1 MRNHLL
7 PLLLAASVS
16 ACAADVLVD
25 PPEESQAEPVPVDP
39 EEPVEP
45 SSPAVFCP
53 STAFSGGAED
63 ALIVLAGPEGVE
75 LVLRDGSKRS
85 LDLGQVAEPNDEL
98 TVSNSVALGGE
109 QIAVTHVENRWL
121 NDELTQS
128 FRVLWFTRAGE
139 LLAEESSEQ
148 SSLALGISDDNV
160 TLLVRAEPEL
170 GASTLVLRAEDGS
183 TRELQD
189 FDVHSSVLEG
199 RYVAG
204 YDPVALSFG
213 FLDLATGERRLI
225 AAGSEATLL
234 SNGGFAYLQPGDDAP
249 VFVHERPSGPV
260 ETPLNTVLPESV
272 WVERVENGSAL
283 LVSYGES
290 LPLAWHVDLSSGVV
304 TEVPNSGPNG
314 EPVLEHSCGAPAFA
328 LLPDGSVLRAFRSGG
343 DAFVAAF
350 DASSQSLTRL
360 EPTFGAP
367 SEFSLSAAAGTT
379 MISVSDQQKTF
390 CPINDWADA
399 PSPGSVQGRSLA
411 LVHGDITHVFEGV
424 SYWDWQ
430 LSLSADGTCA
440 LAYDS
445 LGATS
450 VIDVIGGKQTALGS
464 KVGSFFN

>member
-1 MRNHLL
+1 MRNHILHL
-7 PLLLAASVS
+7 SLGLVLAACS
-16 ACAADVLVD
+16 ADVLVD
-25 PPEESQAEPVPVDP
+25 PSEESQTEPVPEEPV
-39 EEPVEP
+39 EPVEP

-53 STAFSGGAED
+53 STPFSGDAED
-63 ALIVLAGPEGVE
+63 AVIVLAGPEGVE
-75 LVLRDGSKRS
+75 LVLRDGSTRS

-98 TVSNSVALGGE
+98 TVTNSVALGGE
-109 QIAVTHVENRWL
+109 QIAVTHVENQWL

-139 LLAEESSEQ
+139 LLAEESSAQ
-148 SSLALGISDDNV
+148 SSLALGISDENV
-160 TLLVRAEPEL
+160 TLLVRADPEL
-170 GASTLVLRAEDGS
+170 GSSALVLRAADGS
-183 TRELQD
+183 TREVHD
-189 FDVHSSVLEG
+189 FDVHSSVIEG

-213 FLDLATGERRLI
+213 FLDLATGDRRLI

-234 SNGGFAYLQPGDDAP
+234 SSGGFAYLLPGDDAP
-249 VFVHERPSGPV
+249 LLVHERPSGPV

-283 LVSYGES
+283 LVAYGES
-290 LPLAWHVDLSSGVV
+290 LPLAWHVDLASGVV
-304 TEVPNSGPNG
+304 TEVPSSGPNG
-314 EPVLEHSCGAPAFA
+314 EPVLEHACGVPSFA
-328 LLPDGSVLRAFRSGG
+328 LLSDGSVLRAFRSGG

-350 DASSQSLTRL
+350 DPSLQSLTRL

-367 SEFSLSAAAGTT
+367 FEFSLSAAAGTT

-411 LVHGDITHVFEGV
+411 LVRGEIAHVIEGV

-445 LGATS
+445 LGTTR
-450 VIDVIGGKQTALGS
+450 VIDVISGNETELGS
-464 KVGSFFN
+464 KVGAFFN

>member
-1 MRNHLL
+1 MRNHI
-7 PLLLAASVS
+7 LLLSLGLLLS
-16 ACAADVLVD
+16 ACGADVLVD
-25 PPEESQAEPVPVDP
+25 PPEESQAEPVPEEPV
-39 EEPVEP
+39 EPVEP
-45 SSPAVFCP
+45 SSPAAFCP
-53 STAFSGGAED
+53 STAFSGDAED

-85 LDLGQVAEPNDEL
+85 LDLGQVAAPNDEL
-98 TVSNSVALGGE
+98 TVSNSLALGGN

-139 LLAEESSEQ
+139 LLAEESSDQ
-148 SSLALGISDDNV
+148 SHYALGISEDNV
-160 TLLVRAEPEL
+160 TLLLRAEPEL
-170 GASTLVLRAEDGS
+170 GASTLVLRAEDGT

-189 FDVHSSVLEG
+189 FDVHSSVIEG

-204 YDPVALSFG
+204 YDPVALSYG

-225 AAGSEATLL
+225 GAGGEAALL
-234 SNGGFAYLQPGDDAP
+234 SSGGFAYLLPGDDAP
-249 VFVHERPSGPV
+249 VFVHERPSGAV
-260 ETPLNTVLPESV
+260 ETTLDTVLPESV
-272 WVERVENGSAL
+272 WIERVENGSAL
-283 LVSYGES
+283 LVAYGES
-290 LPLAWHVDLSSGVV
+290 LPLAWHVNLASGVV
-304 TEVPNSGPNG
+304 TEVPNFGPNG
-314 EPVLEHSCGAPAFA
+314 EPVLEHACGAPAFA

-367 SEFSLSAAAGTT
+367 FEFSLSAVAGTT

-390 CPINDWADA
+390 CPINDWNDA

-411 LVHGDITHVFEGV
+411 LVRGEITHVFEGV

-445 LGATS
+445 LGSTS
-450 VIDVIGGKQTALGS
+450 VIDVISGNQTELGNM
-464 KVGSFFN
+464 VGSFFN